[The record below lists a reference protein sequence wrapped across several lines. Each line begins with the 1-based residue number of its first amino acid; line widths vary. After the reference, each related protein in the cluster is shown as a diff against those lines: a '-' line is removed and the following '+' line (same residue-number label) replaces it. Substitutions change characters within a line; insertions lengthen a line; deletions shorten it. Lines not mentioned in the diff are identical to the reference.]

1 MNSKELLDLK
11 IENKESIILSYN
23 SDTLRILNIIITILY
38 IGIISFLIYYFKIS
52 KIGLISISALSL
64 FYGLFFMNIRNYVS
78 ASIKGEMLIT
88 RNIFQKNR
96 ITALKSIRSIS
107 STTIFGINYTKVKF
121 KLDGIYHTIRI
132 VKKVEKDEIENEVI
146 LKSALKK
153 VS

>member
-38 IGIISFLIYYFKIS
+38 LGIISFLIFYFKVS
-52 KIGLISISALSL
+52 KIAVISIGGISI
-64 FYGLFFMNIRNYVS
+64 FYGIFFMNIKNYVS

-88 RNIFQKNR
+88 KDIFQNNK

-107 STTIFGINYTKVKF
+107 STTVFGINYTKVKF
-121 KLDGIYHTIRI
+121 RLDGVKHTIRI
-132 VKKVEKDEIENEVI
+132 VKKVEKNEVGNEVI
-146 LKSALKK
+146 IKSALKK

>member
-23 SDTLRILNIIITILY
+23 SDPLRILNIIITILY
-38 IGIISFLIYYFKIS
+38 LGIISFLIFYFKLS
-52 KIGLISISALSL
+52 KIAVFSIGGISI
-64 FYGLFFMNIRNYVS
+64 FYGIFFMNIKNYVS

-88 RNIFQKNR
+88 KDIFQNNK

-107 STTIFGINYTKVKF
+107 STTVFGINYTKVKF
-121 KLDGIYHTIRI
+121 RLDGVKHTIRI
-132 VKKVEKDEIENEVI
+132 VKKVKKNEVGNEVI
-146 LKSALKK
+146 IKSALKK

>member
-1 MNSKELLDLK
+1 MNSKELLDLN

-38 IGIISFLIYYFKIS
+38 LGIISFLIFYFKVS
-52 KIGLISISALSL
+52 KIAVISIGGISL
-64 FYGLFFMNIRNYVS
+64 FYAIFFMNIKNYVS

-88 RNIFQKNR
+88 KDIFQNNK

-107 STTIFGINYTKVKF
+107 STTVFGINYTKVKF
-121 KLDGIYHTIRI
+121 RLDGVKHTIRI
-132 VKKVEKDEIENEVI
+132 VKKVEKNEVGNEVI
-146 LKSALKK
+146 IKSALKK